1 MQLEIG
7 QGLAPSV
14 KVDATRL
21 IVRDNF
27 GQPLV
32 VVLEYVRQTIAV
44 YKAKPGDNSELNE
57 MLSRLGSKPLN
68 EVKEITI

>member
-7 QGLAPSV
+7 QGLAQNV
-14 KVDATRL
+14 KLDATRL

-32 VVLEYVRQTIAV
+32 VVLEYDVNTIVV
-44 YKAKPGDNSELNE
+44 YKAKPGDNSELNQI
-57 MLSRLGSKPLN
+57 LKKLGSNQLN